1 MKKLSKEDI
10 KNYWQTNKKKIV
22 IGVSAT
28 AGLVATVS
36 YVMVRKTPND
46 DGFLDVLK
54 GSVKGKPSR
63 PIPITDGFKILDIAE
78 DVNDGCITW
87 MDGCKLSDCGKLGEG
102 LIKIDRI
109 DPNMMLTMAILA
121 KDKLEL

>member
-10 KNYWQTNKKKIV
+10 KNYWETNKKKIV
-22 IGVSAT
+22 IGVSAA

-36 YVMVRKTPND
+36 YVMIQKTVIVRC
-46 DGFLDVLK
+46 FLDVLK
-54 GSVKGKPSR
+54 GSVKSR

-87 MDGCKLSDCGKLGEG
+87 IDGCKLSDCGKLGEG